1 MKISLIGYRA
11 SGKSTLG
18 RELSRR
24 LGWPLLDIDRGVE
37 VRFPEETLT
46 EVWLRIGDP
55 RFREIEAEV
64 VEEMCSGDECVVSFG
79 AGTLG
84 RPENRRHACRDA
96 LVVYLEMSAEGL
108 WERMQADPMN
118 ASTRPN
124 LAGGGFQEVVEMLAR
139 RDPVYRECADL
150 LVDASLP
157 TERLADIVIAE
168 LEAGLRPPAGS
179 AGQFQR

>member
-24 LGWPLLDIDRGVE
+24 LGWPLLDIDRGLE
-37 VRFPEETLT
+37 ARFPDETLT
-46 EVWLRIGDP
+46 ELWLRIGDP
-55 RFREIEAEV
+55 RFRDIEAEV
-64 VEEMCSGDECVVSFG
+64 VAEMCAGDKRVISFG

-84 RPENRRHACRDA
+84 RPENRGHACRDA

-108 WERMQADPMN
+108 WQRMQADPMN

-139 RDPVYRECADL
+139 RDPVYRECAGL

-157 TERLADIVIAE
+157 TERLAGIVIAE
-168 LEAGLRPPAGS
+168 LETRRQPRPNA
-179 AGQFQR
+179 ADQFQR

>member
-24 LGWPLLDIDRGVE
+24 LGWPLLDIDRGIE

-46 EVWLRIGDP
+46 ELWLRIGDP

-64 VEEMCSGDECVVSFG
+64 VAEMCAGDERVISFG

-84 RPENRRHACRDA
+84 RPQNRRHACRDA

-108 WERMQADPMN
+108 WQRMQADPMN

-139 RDPVYRECADL
+139 RDPVYRECAGL
-150 LVDASLP
+150 LVDASLA
-157 TERLADIVIAE
+157 TERLAGIVIAE
-168 LEAGLRPPAGS
+168 LEARLRARGE
-179 AGQFQR
+179 AADQFQR

>member
-24 LGWPLLDIDRGVE
+24 LGWPLLDIDRGIE
-37 VRFPEETLT
+37 ARCPGETLT
-46 EVWLRIGDP
+46 ELWLRIGDGP
-55 RFREIEAEV
+55 FREIEAEV
-64 VEEMCSGDECVVSFG
+64 VEEMCAGDECVISFG

-84 RPENRRHACRDA
+84 RPENRGQACREA
-96 LVVYLEMSAEGL
+96 LVVYLEMSAGGL
-108 WERMQADPMN
+108 WERMQADPRS

-124 LAGGGFQEVVEMLAR
+124 LAGGGFEEVVTLLAE

-157 TERLADIVIAE
+157 TEQLADIVIAE
-168 LEAGLRPPAGS
+168 LEAR
-179 AGQFQR
+179 R

>member
-18 RELSRR
+18 RELSQR
-24 LGWPLLDIDRGVE
+24 LGWPLLDIDRGIE
-37 VRFPEETLT
+37 ARFPGETLT
-46 EVWLRIGDP
+46 ELWLRIGDG
-55 RFREIEAEV
+55 RFREIEAVV
-64 VEEMCSGDECVVSFG
+64 VEEMCAGDECVVSFG

-84 RPENRRHACRDA
+84 MPENRGQACREA

-108 WERMQADPMN
+108 WERMQADPRS

-124 LAGGGFQEVVEMLAR
+124 LAGGGFQEVINLLAE

-150 LVDASLP
+150 RVDASLP
-157 TERLADIVIAE
+157 TEQLADIVIAE
-168 LEAGLRPPAGS
+168 LEAR
-179 AGQFQR
+179 R

>member
-1 MKISLIGYRA
+1 MKIALIGYRA

-18 RELSRR
+18 GELSRR
-24 LGWPLLDIDRGVE
+24 LGWPLLDIDRGIE
-37 VRFPEETLT
+37 ARFPEETLT
-46 EVWLRIGDP
+46 ELWLRIGDA

-64 VEEMCSGDECVVSFG
+64 VEEMCAGGECVISFG

-84 RPENRRHACRDA
+84 RPENRLHACRDA

-108 WERMQADPMN
+108 WERMQVDPRN

-124 LAGGGFQEVVEMLAR
+124 LAGGGLQEVVEMLAR

-157 TERLADIVIAE
+157 TKKLADIVIAE
-168 LEAGLRPPAGS
+168 FEARLRPRPDS
-179 AGQFQR
+179 VDQFQR

>member
-24 LGWPLLDIDRGVE
+24 LGWPLLDIDRGIE
-37 VRFPEETLT
+37 ARFPGETLT
-46 EVWLRIGDP
+46 ELWLRIGDG

-64 VEEMCSGDECVVSFG
+64 VEEMCAGDECVISFG

-84 RPENRRHACRDA
+84 RPENRGQACREA

-108 WERMQADPMN
+108 WERMQADPRS

-124 LAGGGFQEVVEMLAR
+124 LAGGGFQEVINLLAE

-157 TERLADIVIAE
+157 TEQLADIVIAE
-168 LEAGLRPPAGS
+168 LEAR
-179 AGQFQR
+179 R

>member
-24 LGWPLLDIDRGVE
+24 LGWPLLDIDRGIE
-37 VRFPEETLT
+37 ARFPGETLT
-46 EVWLRIGDP
+46 ELWQRIGDV

-64 VEEMCSGDECVVSFG
+64 VEEMCAGDERVISFG

-84 RPENRRHACRDA
+84 RPQNRGHACRDA

-139 RDPVYRECADL
+139 RDPVYRECAGL

-157 TERLADIVIAE
+157 TEELAGIVVAE
-168 LEAGLRPPAGS
+168 LEARLRARGE
-179 AGQFQR
+179 AADQFQR

>member
-18 RELSRR
+18 GELSRR
-24 LGWPLLDIDRGVE
+24 LGWPLLDIDRGIE
-37 VRFPEETLT
+37 GRFPGETLT
-46 EVWLRIGDP
+46 ALWLRIGDG

-64 VEEMCSGDECVVSFG
+64 VEEMCAGDECVISFG

-84 RPENRRHACRDA
+84 RPENRGHACQDA

-108 WERMQADPMN
+108 WERMQADPKS

-124 LAGGGFQEVVEMLAR
+124 LAGGGFQEVATLLAE

-157 TERLADIVIAE
+157 TEQLADIVVAE
-168 LEAGLRPPAGS
+168 LEARRRSG
-179 AGQFQR
+179 

>member
-24 LGWPLLDIDRGVE
+24 LGWPLLDIDRGIE
-37 VRFPEETLT
+37 ARFPGETLT
-46 EVWLRIGDP
+46 ELWLRIGDG
-55 RFREIEAEV
+55 RFREIEADV
-64 VEEMCSGDECVVSFG
+64 VAEMCAGDGCVISLG

-84 RPENRRHACRDA
+84 RPENRGQACREA

-108 WERMQADPMN
+108 WERMQADPRS

-124 LAGGGFQEVVEMLAR
+124 LAGGGFQEVINLLAE

-157 TERLADIVIAE
+157 TEQLADIVIAE
-168 LEAGLRPPAGS
+168 LEAR
-179 AGQFQR
+179 R

>member
-24 LGWPLLDIDRGVE
+24 LGWPLLDIDRGIE
-37 VRFPEETLT
+37 ARFPGETLT
-46 EVWLRIGDP
+46 ELWLRVGDA

-64 VEEMCSGDECVVSFG
+64 VEEMCAGDECVISFG

-84 RPENRRHACRDA
+84 RPENRGQACREA

-108 WERMQADPMN
+108 WERMQADPRS

-124 LAGGGFQEVVEMLAR
+124 LAGGGFQEVVTLLAE
-139 RDPVYRECADL
+139 RDPVYRECAGL
-150 LVDASLP
+150 LVDATLP
-157 TERLADIVIAE
+157 TEQLADIVIAE
-168 LEAGLRPPAGS
+168 LEARRQPG
-179 AGQFQR
+179 

>member
-24 LGWPLLDIDRGVE
+24 LGWPLLDIDRGIE
-37 VRFPEETLT
+37 ARFPGETLT
-46 EVWLRIGDP
+46 ELWLRVGDA

-64 VEEMCSGDECVVSFG
+64 VEEMCAGDECVISFG

-84 RPENRRHACRDA
+84 RPENRGQGCREA

-108 WERMQADPMN
+108 WERMQADPRS

-124 LAGGGFQEVVEMLAR
+124 LAGGGFQEVVTLLAE
-139 RDPVYRECADL
+139 RDPVYRECAGL
-150 LVDASLP
+150 LVDATLP
-157 TERLADIVIAE
+157 TEQLADIVIAE
-168 LEAGLRPPAGS
+168 LEARRQPG
-179 AGQFQR
+179 